1 MYPVAVAPVNRPQ
14 PSSQKQEPSYE
25 TFTPRVQRDEIHPC
39 ARHESVIAA
48 TIPDDEMPA
57 TSHRVIEQRA
67 HPLAHRVVNLE
78 TNCRRARKLDEGD
91 RLRIERIRMS
101 RSQGDLPWQATG
113 QSIDR
118 AAAYT
123 GRCPSSAS
131 MSPRAS

>member
-1 MYPVAVAPVNRPQ
+1 M
-14 PSSQKQEPSYE
+14 
-25 TFTPRVQRDEIHPC
+25 
-39 ARHESVIAA
+39 
-48 TIPDDEMPA
+48 
-57 TSHRVIEQRA
+57 IEQRA
-67 HPLAHRVVNLE
+67 HPLAHRVVNIE
-78 TNCRRARKLDEGD
+78 TNCRRARKLDEED

-101 RSQGDLPWQATG
+101 RSQDDLPWQATG